1 MTADAKTPTPRTD
14 AEFERNGVGKL
25 CVFTDFA
32 RQLER
37 DLTALRERL
46 AGAEKDAERY
56 RARRA
61 KEYSDYDEYC
71 DSVMPRDGSATRVYE
86 AEFVKN
92 HDTESDYIVQ
102 DYTDAAI
109 GREGGK

>member
-37 DLTALRERL
+37 ELAASQSQLAELRR
-46 AGAEKDAERY
+46 DAERY
-56 RARRA
+56 RHIR
-61 KEYSDYDEYC
+61 EDVFQDHIEHHSWHWSTE
-71 DSVMPRDGSATRVYE
+71 VSANPNFT
-86 AEFVKN
+86 
-92 HDTESDYIVQ
+92 TPESFDDDV
-102 DYTDAAI
+102 DMSLNMGALAS
-109 GREGGK
+109 GASGGGG